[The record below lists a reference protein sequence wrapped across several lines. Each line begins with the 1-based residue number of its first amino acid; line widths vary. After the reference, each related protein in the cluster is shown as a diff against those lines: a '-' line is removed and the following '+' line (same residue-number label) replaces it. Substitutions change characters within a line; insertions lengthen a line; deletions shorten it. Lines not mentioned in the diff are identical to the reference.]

1 MSSSTLTLL
10 SFVIVLCCV
19 SRTSPLYLNLFN
31 NKPKCFYD
39 NFYENMVIIMNY
51 KILDEDIKVPNRTD
65 LFEITIY
72 TNNDKELVKT
82 FTNAHVKGKFP
93 FLIEKSGEYKV
104 CIQTKESSLFT
115 RSRRNLKLSFQIDT
129 DEDVIDDA
137 ENSVKMKDFEMVN
150 DKVKKVQRKITT
162 LSSMQSYQNKV
173 EQTFSDNQIR
183 SSTLLVW
190 LSMIQIVVIIVVG
203 GFHVISL
210 TKIFKQKI
218 WTF

>member
-1 MSSSTLTLL
+1 MFSFILL
-10 SFVIVLCCV
+10 CSLSCI
-19 SRTSPLYLNLFN
+19 SPLYLNLFN
-31 NKPKCFYD
+31 NKQKCFYD

-51 KILDEDIKVPNRTD
+51 KILDEDIKAPNRTD
-65 LFEITIY
+65 LFEIAIY

-82 FTNAHVKGKFP
+82 FTNANLKGKFP

-137 ENSVKMKDFEMVN
+137 ENAVKMKDFEMVN
-150 DKVKKVQRKITT
+150 DKVKRVQRKIST
-162 LSSMQSYQNKV
+162 LSSMQTYQNKV
-173 EQTFSDNQIR
+173 EKTFSDNQIK
-183 SSTLLVW
+183 SSKLIVS
-190 LSMIQIVVIIVVG
+190 LSIIQIIVIIVVG
-203 GFHVISL
+203 GFHVYSL